1 MAIETREIIE
11 YPIVR
16 FDDLTIPAFYHEMQ
30 RQPPVRIRMPFGE
43 EECWLA
49 TSYEDVKTVY
59 GDKRFGKEYGVGRD
73 TPRMTSMRI
82 AEDPSMIASMDPPRH
97 TRVRRL
103 ALAAFSGQQV
113 ATLRGW
119 VDGVV
124 DDLVDRMLAS
134 DGPVDFIDLVSWNLP
149 LTVITGILGVPEDQI
164 TTFRGWVDTLM
175 NFDAPDADKGDA
187 VMKLVTY
194 IKALIG
200 DRREGAGD
208 DLLAIMT
215 RARDDGDQFT
225 EDELVS
231 LALVLFL
238 AGFETTAAQIGS
250 TVFTLMTHRERWEE
264 MRDDPAI
271 RPAAVEELW
280 RWVPSFRFG
289 FPMIRW
295 AMEDVELSH
304 GVVVPKGSPV
314 LPEHQ
319 VANRDA
325 AVFDHPDEIDF
336 HRVDPEPNLAL
347 AWGAHRC
354 LGAHLAHLEL
364 VVVLDRLLDR
374 LPNLELAV
382 APEEVPWAT
391 TTFLRT
397 PEALPL
403 RW

>member
-1 MAIETREIIE
+1 VAIETRQIIQ
-11 YPIVR
+11 YPIAR
-16 FDDLTIPAFYHEMQ
+16 FDDLTVPDFYADLQ
-30 RQPPVRIRMPFGE
+30 RQGAVEVQMPWGE
-43 EECWLA
+43 PCWLT
-49 TSYEDVKTVY
+49 TSYADVKTVY
-59 GDKRFGKEYGVGRD
+59 GDKRFGKEFGVGRD

-82 AEDPSMIASMDPPRH
+82 ADDASMIAFMDPPRH

-103 ALAAFSGQQV
+103 ALAAFSAHQV
-113 ATLRGW
+113 GTLRGW

-124 DDLVDRMLAS
+124 DDLVDQMLARTE
-134 DGPVDFIDLVSWNLP
+134 PVDFIELVSWNLP
-149 LTVITGILGVPEDQI
+149 LTVITGILGVPVEEI
-164 TTFRGWVDTLM
+164 PIFRGWVDVLM
-175 NFDAPDADKGDA
+175 NFETPDVDKGEA
-187 VMKLVTY
+187 VMKLVGY
-194 IKALIG
+194 IKSLIA
-200 DRREGAGD
+200 DRRAGAGD
-208 DLLAIMT
+208 DLLAIMV
-215 RARDDGDQFT
+215 RARDDDDFLT

-231 LALVLFL
+231 LALSLFL

-280 RWVPSFRFG
+280 RWIPSFRFG
-289 FPMIRW
+289 YPMIRW
-295 AMEDVELSH
+295 ALEDVELGG
-304 GVVVPKGSPV
+304 GVVIPAGAAV

-319 VANRDA
+319 VANRDE
-325 AVFDHPDEIDF
+325 AVFEHPTELDF
-336 HRVDPEPNLAL
+336 HRVDPEPNLSL

-364 VVVLDRLLDR
+364 VVALDRLLER
-374 LPNLELAV
+374 VPTLELAV